1 MAYATSDEL
10 ETYTDNA
17 APANATVLLDRT
29 SRKVDELLICAVYD
43 VDSVGLPTDP
53 ALATLMPEAT

>member
-1 MAYATSDEL
+1 
-10 ETYTDNA
+10 
-17 APANATVLLDRT
+17 VLLDRT
-29 SRKVDELLICAVYD
+29 SRKVDELLMCAVYD